1 MIVRGLKSR
10 YRIVQTNKGRKVY
23 MKKIINRFIHLFTL
37 FIINFSLNY
46 NGVRVFGGTGSLYS
60 KWIDFRIKAIRGVL
74 QSSIREASIFM
85 LLTLIVDIFII
96 RDIYIILKELKKDYK
111 N

>member
-1 MIVRGLKSR
+1 
-10 YRIVQTNKGRKVY
+10 

-60 KWIDFRIKAIRGVL
+60 KWIDFNRIKAIRGVS

-96 RDIYIILKELKKDYK
+96 RDIYIILKELRKDYI
-111 N
+111 NWFLLGWFESTNISVLF

>member
-1 MIVRGLKSR
+1 
-10 YRIVQTNKGRKVY
+10 

-60 KWIDFRIKAIRGVL
+60 KWIGYNRIKAIRGVS
-74 QSSIREASIFM
+74 QSSIREAFIFM

-111 N
+111 NWFLLGWFESTNISVLF

>member
-1 MIVRGLKSR
+1 
-10 YRIVQTNKGRKVY
+10 

-60 KWIDFRIKAIRGVL
+60 KWIGYNRIKAIRGVS

-85 LLTLIVDIFII
+85 LLTLIVDIFMI

-111 N
+111 NWFLLEWFESIYISVLF